1 MLKINGKEVITNGA
15 YAFDNCHK
23 FYILENDNEKFKAL
37 EYDYEI
43 CPIQNLVTDL
53 KNSCPLR
60 FINSFDLTQT
70 YLPQFAESVEIE
82 IDGKIESIQFE
93 RILK

>member
-23 FYILENDNEKFKAL
+23 FYILEDDQQKMQAL
-37 EYDYEI
+37 DFGYEI
-43 CPIQNLVTDL
+43 YPIQDLVTDL

-60 FINSFDLTQT
+60 FINSFDLTQI

>member
-1 MLKINGKEVITNGA
+1 MLKINGKEVKNNGA

-37 EYDYEI
+37 EFGYEI
-43 CPIQNLVTDL
+43 YPIQHLVTDL

-60 FINSFDLTQT
+60 FINSFNLENT
-70 YLPQFAESVEIE
+70 YLLQGEESVEIE
-82 IDGKIESIQFE
+82 INGKLTRVNFE
-93 RILK
+93 RTL

>member
-23 FYILENDNEKFKAL
+23 FYILEDDQQKMQAL
-37 EYDYEI
+37 DFGYEI
-43 CPIQNLVTDL
+43 YPIQHLVTDL
-53 KNSCPLR
+53 KNSCSLR

-70 YLPQFAESVEIE
+70 YLPQGEESVEIE
-82 IDGKIESIQFE
+82 LDGKLTRVNFE
-93 RILK
+93 RTL